1 MDKNGIYSTRNRTQ
15 PDEINRAILACISHV
30 YTCLVHRT
38 LTLPKCDSSRFD
50 PILTEFDEYVRQL
63 DLII

>member
-1 MDKNGIYSTRNRTQ
+1 MGFIRRVIAHSPTML
-15 PDEINRAILACISHV
+15 DEINRAILACISHV